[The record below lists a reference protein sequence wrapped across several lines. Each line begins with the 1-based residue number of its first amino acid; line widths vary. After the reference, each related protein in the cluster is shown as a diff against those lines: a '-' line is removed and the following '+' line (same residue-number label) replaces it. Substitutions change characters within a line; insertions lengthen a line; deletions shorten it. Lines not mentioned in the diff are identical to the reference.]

1 MSMSRAQDARKRV
14 KQGFEGSSRDA
25 GDGEHA
31 GDPPLIA
38 HRGLERDVTPADQPR
53 TTARSMP
60 IDRRPGIVRC
70 AQSVGDHHG
79 NAARVVIP
87 CPQFRPV
94 YGFD

>member
-1 MSMSRAQDARKRV
+1 M

-60 IDRRPGIVRC
+60 T
-70 AQSVGDHHG
+70 
-79 NAARVVIP
+79 
-87 CPQFRPV
+87 
-94 YGFD
+94 